1 MNPQASNAVADGRTL
16 VTGLRE
22 QLQLATGQPVS
33 LLETHISWLLLTS
46 KLAYKLKKPVALG
59 FVDYRTLAAR
69 KHFCEEEVR
78 LNQRLAPSLYVGVV
92 PVYGNGTVHAPQLG
106 GGGEPVDYAVCM
118 HRFPEGSLL
127 CELLHTGQLKEGLLE
142 QFAQRLALF
151 HGEAQVAEP
160 QSGFGSA
167 IQVGRPAVDALARLR
182 ADGATPIGRD
192 VQAWVLEQRR
202 ALRTAWLERQLH
214 GAVRECHGDLHS
226 ANVVLLD
233 DHLTA
238 FDCIEFDPS
247 LRWIDVM
254 SDLAF
259 LTMDLKAQG
268 RPDLAFRFLDAYLQH
283 SGDYAGVPVLRFY
296 EVYRALVR
304 ALVGRLRARTGAQ
317 GLPPGEPDYL
327 ACAAGLVRT
336 AHGAPRLMITHGL
349 SGSGKSTLAS
359 VLLAAAGAI
368 RIRSDVER
376 KRLFGLG
383 VHQRSADRQA
393 EIYSQEATR
402 RTFARLAACAR
413 TALQAG
419 YPVIVDA
426 AFLRRE
432 ERLVFRALAA
442 ELRVPFSILECRAP
456 EALLR
461 HRVTARESLGNDASE
476 ATLAVLERQLA
487 THEPLVQDERAFAL
501 EVATDEPV
509 DMAPLCARWL
519 AR

>member
-1 MNPQASNAVADGRTL
+1 
-16 VTGLRE
+16 
-22 QLQLATGQPVS
+22 
-33 LLETHISWLLLTS
+33 
-46 KLAYKLKKPVALG
+46 
-59 FVDYRTLAAR
+59 
-69 KHFCEEEVR
+69 
-78 LNQRLAPSLYVGVV
+78 
-92 PVYGNGTVHAPQLG
+92 
-106 GGGEPVDYAVCM
+106 
-118 HRFPEGSLL
+118 
-127 CELLHTGQLKEGLLE
+127 
-142 QFAQRLALF
+142 
-151 HGEAQVAEP
+151 
-160 QSGFGSA
+160 
-167 IQVGRPAVDALARLR
+167 
-182 ADGATPIGRD
+182 
-192 VQAWVLEQRR
+192 
-202 ALRTAWLERQLH
+202 
-214 GAVRECHGDLHS
+214 
-226 ANVVLLD
+226 
-233 DHLTA
+233 
-238 FDCIEFDPS
+238 
-247 LRWIDVM
+247 
-254 SDLAF
+254 
-259 LTMDLKAQG
+259 
-268 RPDLAFRFLDAYLQH
+268 
-283 SGDYAGVPVLRFY
+283 
-296 EVYRALVR
+296 
-304 ALVGRLRARTGAQ
+304 
-317 GLPPGEPDYL
+317 
-327 ACAAGLVRT
+327 
-336 AHGAPRLMITHGL
+336 MITHGL

-442 ELRVPFSILECRAP
+442 ELRVPFSILECLAP